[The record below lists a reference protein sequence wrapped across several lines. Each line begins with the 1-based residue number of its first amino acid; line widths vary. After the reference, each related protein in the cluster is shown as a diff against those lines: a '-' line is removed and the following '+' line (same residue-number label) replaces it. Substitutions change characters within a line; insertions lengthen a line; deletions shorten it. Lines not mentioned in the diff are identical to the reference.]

1 MIIVTVTAIPFI
13 LTQND
18 NLCLS
23 HDLRHSPFFFA
34 RKQKFVKVSDEITSI
49 LLIIF
54 GRMPTIPGDLAHA
67 NKFAALPGYLI
78 KGGTQNQPW

>member
-1 MIIVTVTAIPFI
+1 MTIVTVTAIPFI

-23 HDLRHSPFFFA
+23 HGLRHSHFFLA
-34 RKQKFVKVSDEITSI
+34 RKQKFVKVSDEITFI

-54 GRMPTIPGDLAHA
+54 GGMPTIPGDLAHA
-67 NKFAALPGYLI
+67 NKFVALPGSAI
-78 KGGTQNQPW
+78 KGGP